1 MIGNMERNQIMEKL
15 GKKYYR
21 YIKAKNKWMTV
32 TISRSFKDIS
42 LSFAKHPVTNDLVI
56 LKNED
61 AIKKSVINLVRT
73 RLNERFFNDLLGT
86 SVDNTLFEVGDSD
99 TFSFLEEEITTLL
112 NNFEPRINLKSV
124 LLEFI
129 EDLNN
134 LNIKISYDIVGLPF
148 PIQNIEFIL
157 QPTRV

>member
-1 MIGNMERNQIMEKL
+1 M
-15 GKKYYR
+15 
-21 YIKAKNKWMTV
+21 AV

-42 LSFAKHPVTNDLVI
+42 LSFTKHPVTNDIII
-56 LKNED
+56 LRNED

-86 SVDNTLFEVGDSD
+86 SVDDTLFELGDSD

-112 NNFEPRINLKSV
+112 NNFEPRINVRSV

-134 LNIKISYDIVGLPF
+134 LNIKITYDIVGLPF
-148 PIQNIEFIL
+148 PTQNIEFIL

>member
-1 MIGNMERNQIMEKL
+1 M
-15 GKKYYR
+15 
-21 YIKAKNKWMTV
+21 AV

-99 TFSFLEEEITTLL
+99 TFSFLEEEITILL